1 MSGDKSD
8 IFGPPGVCDK
18 IHFRGVRGPI
28 LYTEKTTQLGKALM
42 GKKTFSFGH
51 CLSYVLFS
59 TLFMMIGLRRAS
71 GICFAS
77 SQFS

>member
-28 LYTEKTTQLGKALM
+28 LYTAKTTQLMAMLIA
-42 GKKTFSFGH
+42 KK
-51 CLSYVLFS
+51 
-59 TLFMMIGLRRAS
+59 
-71 GICFAS
+71 
-77 SQFS
+77 